1 MVHTLDKQD
10 VNVDAQTDLKPK
22 KFIVWLFVVSSM
34 IMFGGWTSYYIVFS
48 ASKGKGHGLILPDL
62 FIYST
67 AVLLLSSVAL
77 FFALR
82 ALKTGNVIRQRALLC
97 STLILGLVFGYL
109 QISAWSTMVGTG
121 AFFSNNNAAIS
132 MIYVVS
138 GFHLLHIFGGVCFL
152 LNAIAGTYLNISAE
166 RRKFRMEIAAIF
178 WHFIDILW
186 IYLYVFLLL
195 NS

>member
-1 MVHTLDKQD
+1 METP
-10 VNVDAQTDLKPK
+10 VDMKPK
-22 KFIVWLFVVSSM
+22 KFIVWLFVVSSL

-48 ASKGKGHGLILPDL
+48 ASKGKGHGLVLPDL

-67 AVLLLSSVAL
+67 VVLLASSACL
-77 FFALR
+77 FFAAR
-82 ALKTGNVIRQRALLC
+82 ASKSGETGVQRNLLWVTLVLGVI
-97 STLILGLVFGYL
+97 FGYL
-109 QISAWSTMVGTG
+109 QLSAWSTLVGTG

-138 GFHLLHIFGGVCFL
+138 GFHLLHIFAGVCFI
-152 LNAIAGTYLNISAE
+152 LNAIVGTYQNISPE
-166 RRKFRMEIAAIF
+166 RRKFRMEIASIF